1 MADLPPF
8 QTLIDEHAAE
18 VMAVLRGAVGRE
30 GAEDA
35 FQETFLAALR
45 AYPSL
50 RDASNL
56 RGWLVTIAHRKAIDQ
71 HRARGR
77 APVPVAEVRE
87 EAFTDPDPADGDD
100 LERRRRPAA
109 EAARRGDPALRLRP
123 SPRGDRRGARLLAG
137 GGAPQPAR
145 GTETTTQGDRM
156 TATVD
161 KPVTKKSLEALRDR
175 AAAEGLLDVAYATAD
190 SPFGTL
196 LLARTPRG
204 LVRLGLPGEDVEAM
218 LADLAGRIS
227 PRVLQDPARL
237 DEERRELDDYFAGR
251 RHAFEL
257 PIDWQLS
264 NGFLLRARQGIA
276 AIPYGETRTYTD
288 LARAAGN
295 ERAVRAAGSA
305 CSRNPI
311 PLVVPCHRV
320 LRSDGS
326 LGGYAGG
333 LEMKER
339 LLELEQ
345 AP

>member
-1 MADLPPF
+1 
-8 QTLIDEHAAE
+8 
-18 VMAVLRGAVGRE
+18 
-30 GAEDA
+30 
-35 FQETFLAALR
+35 
-45 AYPSL
+45 
-50 RDASNL
+50 
-56 RGWLVTIAHRKAIDQ
+56 
-71 HRARGR
+71 
-77 APVPVAEVRE
+77 
-87 EAFTDPDPADGDD
+87 
-100 LERRRRPAA
+100 
-109 EAARRGDPALRLRP
+109 
-123 SPRGDRRGARLLAG
+123 
-137 GGAPQPAR
+137 
-145 GTETTTQGDRM
+145 M
-156 TATVD
+156 TATID

-196 LLARTPRG
+196 LLAKTPRG

-227 PRVLQDPARL
+227 PRVLEDPARL

>member
-1 MADLPPF
+1 MNA
-8 QTLIDEHAAE
+8 TMEK
-18 VMAVLRGAVGRE
+18 
-30 GAEDA
+30 
-35 FQETFLAALR
+35 
-45 AYPSL
+45 
-50 RDASNL
+50 
-56 RGWLVTIAHRKAIDQ
+56 TIA
-71 HRARGR
+71 
-77 APVPVAEVRE
+77 
-87 EAFTDPDPADGDD
+87 
-100 LERRRRPAA
+100 
-109 EAARRGDPALRLRP
+109 
-123 SPRGDRRGARLLAG
+123 
-137 GGAPQPAR
+137 
-145 GTETTTQGDRM
+145 
-156 TATVD
+156 
-161 KPVTKKSLEALRDR
+161 ALRDR
-175 AAAEGLLDVAYATAD
+175 AAAEGLLDIAYASAD

-196 LLARTPRG
+196 LLAKTPRG
-204 LVRLGLPGEDVEAM
+204 LVRLGLPGEDAEAM
-218 LADLAGRIS
+218 LVDLAGRIS
-227 PRVLQDPARL
+227 PRVLEDPARL

-264 NGFLLRARQGIA
+264 HGFLLRARQGIA

-288 LARAAGN
+288 LARTAGN

-345 AP
+345 TL

>member
-1 MADLPPF
+1 
-8 QTLIDEHAAE
+8 
-18 VMAVLRGAVGRE
+18 
-30 GAEDA
+30 
-35 FQETFLAALR
+35 
-45 AYPSL
+45 
-50 RDASNL
+50 
-56 RGWLVTIAHRKAIDQ
+56 
-71 HRARGR
+71 
-77 APVPVAEVRE
+77 
-87 EAFTDPDPADGDD
+87 
-100 LERRRRPAA
+100 
-109 EAARRGDPALRLRP
+109 
-123 SPRGDRRGARLLAG
+123 
-137 GGAPQPAR
+137 
-145 GTETTTQGDRM
+145 M
-156 TATVD
+156 TKTMD
-161 KPVTKKSLEALRDR
+161 KPVSKKSLEALRER

-190 SPFGTL
+190 SPFGAL
-196 LLARTPRG
+196 LLAKTPRG
-204 LVRLGLPGEDVEAM
+204 LVRLGLPGEDTEAM
-218 LADLAGRIS
+218 LVDLAGRIS
-227 PRVLQDPARL
+227 PRVLEDPARL

-264 NGFLLRARQGIA
+264 GGFLLRARQGIA

-333 LEMKER
+333 LEMKRR
-339 LLELEQ
+339 LLDLEQ

>member
-1 MADLPPF
+1 
-8 QTLIDEHAAE
+8 
-18 VMAVLRGAVGRE
+18 
-30 GAEDA
+30 
-35 FQETFLAALR
+35 
-45 AYPSL
+45 
-50 RDASNL
+50 
-56 RGWLVTIAHRKAIDQ
+56 
-71 HRARGR
+71 
-77 APVPVAEVRE
+77 
-87 EAFTDPDPADGDD
+87 
-100 LERRRRPAA
+100 
-109 EAARRGDPALRLRP
+109 
-123 SPRGDRRGARLLAG
+123 
-137 GGAPQPAR
+137 
-145 GTETTTQGDRM
+145 M
-156 TATVD
+156 TATID
-161 KPVTKKSLEALRDR
+161 KPVPKRSLEALRER

-251 RHAFEL
+251 RHTFEL

-288 LARAAGN
+288 LARTAGN

>member
-1 MADLPPF
+1 
-8 QTLIDEHAAE
+8 
-18 VMAVLRGAVGRE
+18 
-30 GAEDA
+30 
-35 FQETFLAALR
+35 
-45 AYPSL
+45 
-50 RDASNL
+50 
-56 RGWLVTIAHRKAIDQ
+56 
-71 HRARGR
+71 
-77 APVPVAEVRE
+77 
-87 EAFTDPDPADGDD
+87 
-100 LERRRRPAA
+100 
-109 EAARRGDPALRLRP
+109 
-123 SPRGDRRGARLLAG
+123 
-137 GGAPQPAR
+137 
-145 GTETTTQGDRM
+145 M
-156 TATVD
+156 TATID

-196 LLARTPRG
+196 LLAKTPRG

-288 LARAAGN
+288 LARAAG
-295 ERAVRAAGSA
+295 SA

>member
-1 MADLPPF
+1 
-8 QTLIDEHAAE
+8 
-18 VMAVLRGAVGRE
+18 
-30 GAEDA
+30 
-35 FQETFLAALR
+35 
-45 AYPSL
+45 
-50 RDASNL
+50 
-56 RGWLVTIAHRKAIDQ
+56 
-71 HRARGR
+71 
-77 APVPVAEVRE
+77 
-87 EAFTDPDPADGDD
+87 
-100 LERRRRPAA
+100 
-109 EAARRGDPALRLRP
+109 
-123 SPRGDRRGARLLAG
+123 
-137 GGAPQPAR
+137 
-145 GTETTTQGDRM
+145 M
-156 TATVD
+156 TATMD

-196 LLARTPRG
+196 LLAKTPRG

-218 LADLAGRIS
+218 LADLSGRIS
-227 PRVLQDPARL
+227 PRVLEDPARL

-264 NGFLLRARQGIA
+264 GGFLLRARQGIA

>member
-1 MADLPPF
+1 
-8 QTLIDEHAAE
+8 
-18 VMAVLRGAVGRE
+18 
-30 GAEDA
+30 
-35 FQETFLAALR
+35 
-45 AYPSL
+45 
-50 RDASNL
+50 
-56 RGWLVTIAHRKAIDQ
+56 
-71 HRARGR
+71 
-77 APVPVAEVRE
+77 
-87 EAFTDPDPADGDD
+87 
-100 LERRRRPAA
+100 
-109 EAARRGDPALRLRP
+109 
-123 SPRGDRRGARLLAG
+123 
-137 GGAPQPAR
+137 
-145 GTETTTQGDRM
+145 M
-156 TATVD
+156 TATID
-161 KPVTKKSLEALRDR
+161 KPVTNKSLEALRDR
-175 AAAEGLLDVAYATAD
+175 AAAEGLLDVAYASAD

-196 LLARTPRG
+196 LLAKTPRG
-204 LVRLGLPGEDVEAM
+204 LVRLGLPGEDVETM

-227 PRVLQDPARL
+227 PRVLQDPSRL

-264 NGFLLRARQGIA
+264 GGFLLRARQGIA

>member
-1 MADLPPF
+1 
-8 QTLIDEHAAE
+8 
-18 VMAVLRGAVGRE
+18 
-30 GAEDA
+30 
-35 FQETFLAALR
+35 
-45 AYPSL
+45 
-50 RDASNL
+50 
-56 RGWLVTIAHRKAIDQ
+56 
-71 HRARGR
+71 
-77 APVPVAEVRE
+77 
-87 EAFTDPDPADGDD
+87 
-100 LERRRRPAA
+100 
-109 EAARRGDPALRLRP
+109 
-123 SPRGDRRGARLLAG
+123 
-137 GGAPQPAR
+137 
-145 GTETTTQGDRM
+145 M
-156 TATVD
+156 TATMD

-175 AAAEGLLDVAYATAD
+175 AAVEGLLDVAYATAD

-196 LLARTPRG
+196 LLAKTPRG

-264 NGFLLRARQGIA
+264 TGFLLRARQGIA
-276 AIPYGETRTYTD
+276 AIPYGETRTYTN